1 MNEGGKTMTMSRRS
15 LIAATALTALA
26 ASRGWSQNPQPGSA
40 PPASTRTPLRTQ
52 FAGRFTGDFDA
63 MLDRR
68 LIRLVVPYSPTLFFE
83 DKGTIYGTAAN
94 GAQLFEGWVN
104 KTFALGA
111 RPLTVPLTP
120 VSRDKLFEAL
130 LAGDADIAAGDI
142 TITDEFRKKV
152 AFSAPVIGN
161 VREIV
166 ITREDVPELDSAEAL
181 SGKEVAVG
189 RSTSYYESLTK
200 LNEQLTAQGKPPVT
214 ITIVPDTLEVA
225 DLMEM
230 TAAELLPATV
240 GDDWVAGLW
249 VQIIK
254 GLRLHPK
261 AALREGA
268 EIAWALRPDNPKL
281 LATLNRAIAEI
292 TGDVNRWSDDT
303 RSYLMELKQLHT
315 ATQGGDMQ
323 RFRDTVEIFRQYAGQ
338 YRFDTLLLVAQG
350 YQESDLDQR
359 TVSRV
364 GAVGLMQIMPQ
375 TGRELGVG
383 DVHKA
388 DPNVHAGAKY
398 MAQLMDDYFSGVQF
412 DDQNRNLFAFAAY
425 NAGPGKIQS
434 LRREAQ
440 AEKLDPNLW
449 FNNVERVAAARIG
462 QETVRYVRN
471 IYKYYVA
478 YKLIEEAD
486 AAKKAAITAGT
497 TQPPEVGTSA
507 PPQPAQPH

>member
-1 MNEGGKTMTMSRRS
+1 MTMSRRN

-26 ASRGWSQNPQPGSA
+26 APHTWPQTPQPGSA
-40 PPASTRTPLRTQ
+40 PASSTRTALRTR
-52 FAGRFTGDFDA
+52 FAGKFTGDFDA

-94 GAQLFEGWVN
+94 GAQMFEKWIN

-120 VSRDKLFEAL
+120 VSRDKLFDAL
-130 LAGDADIAAGDI
+130 LAGDGDIAAGDI
-142 TITDEFRKKV
+142 TITDESRKKV
-152 AFSAPVIGN
+152 AFSEPVISN

-200 LNEQLTAQGKPPVT
+200 LNERLTGQGKPPVT

-230 TAAELLPATV
+230 TAAGLLPATV

-261 AALREGA
+261 AAVREGA
-268 EIAWALRPDNPKL
+268 EVAWAVRPDNPKL

-292 TGDVNRWSDDT
+292 TGKVHQWSDDT
-303 RSYLMELKQLHT
+303 RSYLLDLKHLLT
-315 ATQGGDMQ
+315 ATKGADIQ
-323 RFRDTVEIFRQYAGQ
+323 RFRDTVEIFRRYAGQ
-338 YRFDTLLLVAQG
+338 YGFDTLLLVAQG
-350 YQESDLDQR
+350 YQESGLDQR
-359 TVSRV
+359 IVSRA
-364 GAVGLMQIMPQ
+364 GAVGLMQVLPE

-383 DVHKA
+383 NIHEP

-398 MAQLMDDYFSGVQF
+398 MAQLMDNYFNDASF
-412 DDQNRNLFAFAAY
+412 DEQNRNLFAFAAY

-449 FNNVERVAAARIG
+449 FDNVERVAAARVG
-462 QETVRYVRN
+462 QEPVRYVRN

-478 YKLIEEAD
+478 YKLIEEAE
-486 AAKKAAITAGT
+486 AAKKAATAAAAREPT
-497 TQPPEVGTSA
+497 ETGTSA
-507 PPQPAQPH
+507 PPPPAKPH

>member
-1 MNEGGKTMTMSRRS
+1 MTMSRRN

-26 ASRGWSQNPQPGSA
+26 ASRGWSQSAQPELA
-40 PPASTRTPLRTQ
+40 PSVSTRTALRTQ

-94 GAQLFEGWVN
+94 GAQLFEGWIN

-120 VSRDKLFEAL
+120 VSREKLFDTL
-130 LAGDADIAAGDI
+130 LAGDGDIAAGDI
-142 TITDEFRKKV
+142 TITDELRKKV
-152 AFSAPVIGN
+152 AFSEPVISS

-166 ITREDVPELDSAEAL
+166 ITREDAPELDGAEAL
-181 SGKEVAVG
+181 SGKEVAIG
-189 RSTSYYESLTK
+189 RSTAYYESLTK
-200 LNEQLTAQGKPPVT
+200 LNERLTAQGKPAVT
-214 ITIVPDTLEVA
+214 ITIVPDILEVA

-230 TAAELLPATV
+230 TAAGLLSATV

-268 EIAWALRPDNPKL
+268 EIAWAVRPDNPKL

-292 TGDVNRWSDDT
+292 TGNVNRWSDQT
-303 RSYLMELKQLHT
+303 RSYLLELKQLHT
-315 ATQGGDMQ
+315 ATQGADVQ
-323 RFRDTVEIFRQYAGQ
+323 RFRDTVEIFRRYANE
-338 YRFDTLLLVAQG
+338 YRFDTLMLVAQG
-350 YQESDLDQR
+350 YQESGLDQR
-359 TVSRV
+359 TVSRA

-383 DVHKA
+383 DIHKA

-398 MAQLMDDYFSGVQF
+398 MAQLMDEYFNDASF
-412 DDQNRNLFAFAAY
+412 DEQNRNLFAFAAY
-425 NAGPGKIQS
+425 DAGPVKIQS

-440 AEKLDPNLW
+440 AEKLDPDLW
-449 FNNVERVAAARIG
+449 FNNVERVAAARVG
-462 QETVRYVRN
+462 QEPVQYVRN

-486 AAKKAAITAGT
+486 AAKKAAIGTTEPVAAGT
-497 TQPPEVGTSA
+497 ST
-507 PPQPAQPH
+507 PPQPAEPH

>member
-1 MNEGGKTMTMSRRS
+1 MNQGGKQMTMSRRN

-26 ASRGWSQNPQPGSA
+26 AARAWPQSQPEPA
-40 PPASTRTPLRTQ
+40 PTAAPRTPLRTR
-52 FAGRFTGDFDA
+52 FAGQFTGDFDA

-94 GAQLFEGWVN
+94 GAQLFERWIN

-120 VSRDKLFEAL
+120 VSRDKLLDTL
-130 LAGDADIAAGDI
+130 LAGDGDIAAGDI
-142 TITDEFRKKV
+142 TITDELRKKV

-166 ITREDVPELDSAEAL
+166 ITREDVRELDGVEAL
-181 SGKEVAVG
+181 SGREVAVG

-200 LNEQLTAQGKPPVT
+200 LNEQLTSHGKPPVT

-230 TAAELLPATV
+230 TAAGLLPATV

-268 EIAWALRPDNPKL
+268 EIGWAVRPDNPKL
-281 LATLNRAIAEI
+281 LATLNRAITEI
-292 TGDVNRWSDDT
+292 TGNVNRWSDDT

-315 ATQGGDMQ
+315 ATQGADMQ

-350 YQESDLDQR
+350 YQESNLDQR

-388 DPNVHAGAKY
+388 NPNVHAGAKY
-398 MAQLMDDYFSGVQF
+398 MAQLMDEYFGGVQF

-425 NAGPGKIQS
+425 NAGPAKIQS

-449 FNNVERVAAARIG
+449 FNNVERVAAARVG

-486 AAKKAAITAGT
+486 AAKKAAITART
-497 TQPPEVGTSA
+497 TQPPAVGTSA
-507 PPQPAQPH
+507 PPQRARPH

>member
-1 MNEGGKTMTMSRRS
+1 MTMSRRN

-26 ASRGWSQNPQPGSA
+26 ASRGWSQTPQPGSA
-40 PPASTRTPLRTQ
+40 PPASTRAPLRTQ

-94 GAQLFEGWVN
+94 GAQLFEDRVN
-104 KTFALGA
+104 KAFALGS
-111 RPLTVPLTP
+111 RRLTVPLTP
-120 VSRDKLFEAL
+120 VSRDKLFDTL
-130 LAGDADIAAGDI
+130 LAGDGDIAAGDI
-142 TITDEFRKKV
+142 TITDELRKKV
-152 AFSAPVIGN
+152 AFSLPVIGN

-166 ITREDVPELDSAEAL
+166 ITGEDFPELESVEEL
-181 SGKEVAVG
+181 SGKEVAVA
-189 RSTSYYESLTK
+189 RSTAYYESLTK
-200 LNEQLTAQGKPPVT
+200 LNERLTAQGKPPVP
-214 ITIVPDTLEVA
+214 ITIVPDTLEVE

-230 TAAELLPATV
+230 TAAGLLPATV

-268 EIAWALRPDNPKL
+268 EIAWAVRPDNPKL
-281 LATLNRAIAEI
+281 LAMLNRAITEI
-292 TGDVNRWSDDT
+292 TGNVHRWSDDT

-315 ATQGGDMQ
+315 ATQSADMQ
-323 RFRDTVEIFRQYAGQ
+323 RFHDTVEIFRQYAGQ
-338 YRFDTLLLVAQG
+338 YRFDTLMLVAQG
-350 YQESDLDQR
+350 YQESGLDQR

-375 TGRELGVG
+375 TSRELGVG

-440 AEKLDPNLW
+440 AEGLDPNLW
-449 FNNVERVAAARIG
+449 FNNVERVVAARVG

-486 AAKKAAITAGT
+486 AAKKAAIAGT
-497 TQPPEVGTSA
+497 ASQPAVAGTSTS
-507 PPQPAQPH
+507 PQPAGPH

>member
-1 MNEGGKTMTMSRRS
+1 MREGGKTMTISRRN

-26 ASRGWSQNPQPGSA
+26 GSRGWSQTPQPELA
-40 PPASTRTPLRTQ
+40 PAAAPRTPLRTR

-94 GAQLFEGWVN
+94 GAQLFEGWIN

-111 RPLTVPLTP
+111 RSLTVPLTP
-120 VSRDKLFEAL
+120 VSRDELFETL
-130 LAGDADIAAGDI
+130 LAGDGDIAAGDI
-142 TITDEFRKKV
+142 TITEELRKKV
-152 AFSAPVIGN
+152 AFSAPVISN
-161 VREIV
+161 AREIV
-166 ITREDVPELDSAEAL
+166 ITREDVPELDSVEAL
-181 SGKEVAVG
+181 SGREVAVA

-200 LNEQLTAQGKPPVT
+200 LNERLTSQSKPSVT
-214 ITIVPDTLEVA
+214 ITIVPDALEVA

-230 TAAELLPATV
+230 TAAGLLPATV

-261 AALREGA
+261 AALRESA
-268 EIAWALRPDNPKL
+268 EIGWAVRPDNPKL

-292 TGDVNRWSDDT
+292 TGNVNRWSDQT
-303 RSYLMELKQLHT
+303 RSYLLELKKLHT
-315 ATQGGDMQ
+315 ATQGADMQ
-323 RFRDTVEIFRQYAGQ
+323 RFRDAVEIFRRYANE
-338 YRFDTLLLVAQG
+338 YRFDTLMLVAQG
-350 YQESDLDQR
+350 YQESGLDQR
-359 TVSRV
+359 TVSRA

-383 DVHKA
+383 DIHKA

-398 MAQLMDDYFSGVQF
+398 MAQLLDNYFNDASF
-412 DDQNRNLFAFAAY
+412 DEQNRNLFAFAAY
-425 NAGPGKIQS
+425 DAGPEKIQS

-449 FNNVERVAAARIG
+449 FNNVERVAAARVG
-462 QETVRYVRN
+462 QEPVQYVRN

-478 YKLIEEAD
+478 YKLIDEAD
-486 AAKKAAITAGT
+486 AAKKAAIGT
-497 TQPPEVGTSA
+497 TQPAAVGTST
-507 PPQPAQPH
+507 PSQPAQPH

>member
-1 MNEGGKTMTMSRRS
+1 MMTSRRN

-26 ASRGWSQNPQPGSA
+26 APHGWSQTPQPESA
-40 PPASTRTPLRTQ
+40 PAVSPRTALRTR
-52 FAGRFTGDFDA
+52 FAGQFTGDFDA

-83 DKGTIYGTAAN
+83 DKGTLYGTAAN
-94 GAQLFEGWVN
+94 GAQLFEAWLN
-104 KTFALGA
+104 RTFALGP

-120 VSRDKLFEAL
+120 VSRDKLFDTL
-130 LAGDADIAAGDI
+130 LAGDGDIAAGDI
-142 TITDEFRKKV
+142 TITEERRKKV
-152 AFSAPVIGN
+152 AFSAPVISN

-166 ITREDVPELDSAEAL
+166 ITGEDVPEINSAEAL

-189 RSTSYYESLTK
+189 RSTSYYESLAK
-200 LNEQLTAQGKPPVT
+200 LNERLAAQGKPPVT

-230 TAAELLPATV
+230 TAAALLPATV

-261 AALREGA
+261 AAIREGA
-268 EIAWALRPDNPKL
+268 EIAWAVRPDNPKL

-292 TGDVNRWSDDT
+292 TGKVHQWSDDT
-303 RSYLMELKQLHT
+303 RSYLLELKQLHT
-315 ATQGGDMQ
+315 ATQGADMQ
-323 RFRDTVEIFRQYAGQ
+323 RFRDTVEIFRDYAGQ
-338 YRFDTLLLVAQG
+338 YRFDTLMLVAQG
-350 YQESDLDQR
+350 YQESNLVQR

-375 TGRELGVG
+375 TGRELRVG
-383 DVHKA
+383 DIHKP

-398 MAQLMDDYFSGVQF
+398 MAQLMDDYFNDAVL

-449 FNNVERVAAARIG
+449 FNNVERVAAARVG
-462 QETVRYVRN
+462 QEPVRYVRN

-478 YKLIEEAD
+478 YKLIEAAD
-486 AAKKAAITAGT
+486 AAKKAAMAAAKAQPVAG
-497 TQPPEVGTSA
+497 GA
-507 PPQPAQPH
+507 PPQPANPH

>member
-1 MNEGGKTMTMSRRS
+1 MTMSRRS

-26 ASRGWSQNPQPGSA
+26 ASRGWSQTPQPESA
-40 PPASTRTPLRTQ
+40 PAASPRTSLRTW
-52 FAGRFTGDFDA
+52 FAGQFTGDFDA

-94 GAQLFEGWVN
+94 GAQLFEKWIN

-120 VSRDKLFEAL
+120 VSRDKLFDAL
-130 LAGDADIAAGDI
+130 LAGDGDIAAGDI
-142 TITDEFRKKV
+142 TITEKFRKKV

-166 ITREDVPELDSAEAL
+166 ITGEDVPELDSADAL

-189 RSTSYYESLTK
+189 RSTSYYESLKK
-200 LNEQLTAQGKPPVT
+200 LNERLTAQGKPPVT
-214 ITIVPDTLEVA
+214 ITIVPDTLEVP

-230 TAAELLPATV
+230 TAAGLLPATV

-261 AALREGA
+261 ATLREGA
-268 EIAWALRPDNPKL
+268 EIAWAVRPDNPKL

-292 TGDVNRWSDDT
+292 TGKVHQWSDDT
-303 RSYLMELKQLHT
+303 RSYLLDLKHLLT
-315 ATQGGDMQ
+315 ATKGADIL
-323 RFRDTVEIFRQYAGQ
+323 RFRDTVEIFRRYGGQ
-338 YRFDTLLLVAQG
+338 YGFDTLLLVAQG
-350 YQESDLDQR
+350 YQESGLDQR
-359 TVSRV
+359 IVSRA
-364 GAVGLMQIMPQ
+364 GAVGLMQVLPE

-383 DVHKA
+383 NIHEP

-398 MAQLMDDYFSGVQF
+398 MAQLMDNYFNDASF
-412 DDQNRNLFAFAAY
+412 DEQNRNLFAFAAY

-449 FNNVERVAAARIG
+449 FNNVERVAAARVG
-462 QETVRYVRN
+462 QESVRYVRN

-478 YKLIEEAD
+478 YKLIEEAET
-486 AAKKAAITAGT
+486 AKKAATAAAAREPT
-497 TQPPEVGTSA
+497 ETGTSA
-507 PPQPAQPH
+507 PPPPAKPH